1 VSPFFTSL
9 CRSVDLSID
18 SEIYGALW
26 GVRSFLELEL
36 KVVVGDLRTVYQ
48 TKNKSH
54 YSQSYNLIVLSSPDN
69 WMFAWSRRD
78 IERIG
83 RNVVVAL

>member
-1 VSPFFTSL
+1 
-9 CRSVDLSID
+9 
-18 SEIYGALW
+18 
-26 GVRSFLELEL
+26 VRSFLELEL
-36 KVVVGDLRTVYQ
+36 KVVVGDLRTVYR